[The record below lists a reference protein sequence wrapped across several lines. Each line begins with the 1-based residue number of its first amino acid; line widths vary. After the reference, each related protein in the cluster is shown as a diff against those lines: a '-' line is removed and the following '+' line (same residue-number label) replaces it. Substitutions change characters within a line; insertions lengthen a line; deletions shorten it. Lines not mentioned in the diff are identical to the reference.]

1 MSSSPSPK
9 TNSRENKQLNQH
21 AMKFIKN
28 LHQGR
33 IARLPYALA
42 QVLTLVAIL
51 SVATLMNGA
60 QTSPSVSIF
69 LSLVLVGMVLLVGY
83 LSLCLTIR
91 RLHDTGNSGWRILLT
106 LIPVFGLFYTIY
118 IICRKGQA
126 TENIY
131 GPALDKQLSFVATV
145 FNLQR

>member
-1 MSSSPSPK
+1 
-9 TNSRENKQLNQH
+9 
-21 AMKFIKN
+21 MKFIRN

-33 IARLPYALA
+33 IARMPYVLA
-42 QVLTLVAIL
+42 QILMLVAIL
-51 SVATLMNGA
+51 SAATLINTV
-60 QTSPSVSIF
+60 QNSLPVSIF
-69 LSLVLVGMVLLVGY
+69 LSLVLLGMVLLVGY

-91 RLHDTGNSGWRILLT
+91 RLHDIGNSGWRILLT

>member
-9 TNSRENKQLNQH
+9 TNSRENRQLNQH

-28 LHQGR
+28 LHRGR
-33 IARLPYALA
+33 IARLPYVLA
-42 QVLTLVAIL
+42 QALTLVAIL

-69 LSLVLVGMVLLVGY
+69 LSLVLLGMVLLVGY

-91 RLHDTGNSGWRILLT
+91 RLHDIGNSGWRILLT

-126 TENIY
+126 TENTY
-131 GPALDKQLSFVATV
+131 GPALDKQLSFVVTV